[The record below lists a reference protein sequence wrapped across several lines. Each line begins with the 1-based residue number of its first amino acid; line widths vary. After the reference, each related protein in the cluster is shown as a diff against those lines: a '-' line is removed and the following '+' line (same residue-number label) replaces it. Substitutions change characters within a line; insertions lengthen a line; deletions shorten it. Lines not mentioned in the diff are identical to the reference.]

1 MDAHAQRRY
10 PTAGPRV
17 CSLPD
22 PAQRFPPQN
31 GFLRLDGRFA
41 IVTGGARG
49 IGLAISRRFAHAGA
63 SVAIWDRDS
72 PAATAAAA
80 GLRDEG
86 ADALAYEVDVTSPD
100 SIADGLRA
108 CREHGPHVDVL
119 VNNAGIV
126 GRAAPLTELTDEDWD
141 EIVLTD
147 TTSVFY
153 CCRAVLPAMRE
164 RGRGAIVNVASVTG
178 KEGNPSQVPYS
189 VAKAGVIALTKAL
202 ARETAPGIRVNCVAP
217 ALIRTRMLDSLP
229 PEVVDY
235 ARAKI
240 PIGRVGTPDEVAS
253 VVHFLASDDASFVTG
268 QCYDVSGGRSTY

>member
-1 MDAHAQRRY
+1 
-10 PTAGPRV
+10 
-17 CSLPD
+17 LPN

-49 IGLAISRRFAHAGA
+49 IGLAIARRFAHAGA
-63 SVAIWDRDS
+63 RVAIWDRDS
-72 PAATAAAA
+72 SAGTEAAA

-108 CREHGPHVDVL
+108 CREQAPHVDVL

-141 EIVLTD
+141 EIVLAD

-153 CCRAVLPAMRE
+153 CCRAVLPMMRE
-164 RGRGAIVNVASVTG
+164 RERGTIVNVASVTG

-217 ALIRTRMLDSLP
+217 ALIGTRMLDSLP
-229 PEVVDY
+229 SDVVDY

>member
-1 MDAHAQRRY
+1 LRD
-10 PTAGPRV
+10 PTESFAP
-17 CSLPD
+17 S
-22 PAQRFPPQN
+22 N

-72 PAATAAAA
+72 PAATAAAKR
-80 GLRDEG
+80 LRDEG
-86 ADALAYEVDVTSPD
+86 ADAVACEVDVTNPG
-100 SIADGLRA
+100 SIADGLDA
-108 CREHGPHVDVL
+108 LRERTPHVDVL

-141 EIVLTD
+141 EVVLTD
-147 TTSVFY
+147 MTSVFY

-164 RGRGAIVNVASVTG
+164 RERGAIVNVASVTG

-217 ALIRTRMLDSLP
+217 ALISTRMLDSLP
-229 PEVVDY
+229 SEVVEY
-235 ARAKI
+235 ARTRI

>member
-1 MDAHAQRRY
+1 MER
-10 PTAGPRV
+10 PRV
-17 CSLPD
+17 LFLPD
-22 PAQRFPPQN
+22 PTQSFPPLN

-41 IVTGGARG
+41 VVTGGARG
-49 IGLAISRRFAHAGA
+49 IGLSIARRFAHAGA

-80 GLRDEG
+80 GLREEG
-86 ADALAYEVDVTSPD
+86 ADAVAYEVDVTDPD
-100 SIADGLRA
+100 AIADGLRA
-108 CREHGPHVDVL
+108 FREQGPHVDVL
-119 VNNAGIV
+119 VNNAGIA
-126 GRAAPLTELTDEDWD
+126 GRAAPVTELTDEDWD
-141 EIVLTD
+141 EVVLTD
-147 TTSVFY
+147 VTSVFY

-164 RGRGAIVNVASVTG
+164 QGRGAIVNVASVTG
-178 KEGNPSQVPYS
+178 KEGNPNQVPYS

-217 ALIRTRMLDSLP
+217 ALIQTRMLDSLP
-229 PEVVDY
+229 SDVVEY
-235 ARAKI
+235 ARARI

>member
-1 MDAHAQRRY
+1 MPSE
-10 PTAGPRV
+10 PTQSFQSR
-17 CSLPD
+17 
-22 PAQRFPPQN
+22 N
-31 GFLRLDGRFA
+31 GFLRLDGRLA
-41 IVTGGARG
+41 VVTGGARG
-49 IGLAISRRFAHAGA
+49 IGLSICRRLANAGA

-72 PAATAAAA
+72 QAGTAAAA

-86 ADALAYEVDVTSPD
+86 ADAVAHEVDVTDPG
-100 SIADGLRA
+100 SIAAGLRA
-108 CREHGPHVDVL
+108 LQEQGGHIDVL

-126 GRAAPLTELTDEDWD
+126 GRAAPLTELTDEDWN
-141 EIVLTD
+141 EIVLND
-147 TTSVFY
+147 VTSVFY
-153 CCRAVLPAMRE
+153 CCRAVLPEMHE
-164 RGRGAIVNVASVTG
+164 RGSGAIVNIASVTG

-217 ALIRTRMLDSLP
+217 ALIQTRMLDSLP
-229 PEVVDY
+229 SDVVDY